1 MKHKI
6 LLLLTFFVSQTV
18 LFAQSPAALTDFLQN
33 KTLSHAA
40 IGLKAVDLTTGKT
53 IVSHNAQAA
62 LIPASNMKMITTAT
76 ALDVL
81 GEHFCFETPLLY
93 DGNIEN
99 ETLTGNLYI
108 EGNGDPTLG
117 SEYTRD
123 DKTLFLKIWL
133 QALREA
139 GIKHIKGDI
148 IVLDQLYG
156 YEGVSPKWLWE
167 DMGNSYAPGIYGI
180 SVFDNMCRI
189 YVRSSGSGS
198 SPEILYTD
206 PLIDLSLTNELK
218 ASGSSSNE
226 SYVFGLPFSDKRRL
240 YGNIPSNRASLAVLS
255 DIPDP
260 GLYLARYFRS
270 YLQNNGIETDG
281 LATTYR
287 LHPKLPQAGEK
298 IALAVSPDLASIV
311 RTVNVRSNNH
321 YAEHLYKRL
330 TIVNALD
337 IPAYWKTKG
346 LDADALFMSDGSGLS
361 PSNAVSAGFILD
373 ILTYMDKKYGRRGA
387 FFKSL
392 PLAGKEGTV
401 TSLLK
406 NTSLEGKAHLK
417 SGSFTHV
424 QSYSGYVEKGNKLY
438 AVSLIINNFTGTRSE
453 LRKNI
458 EQLFTGLF

>member
-1 MKHKI
+1 M
-6 LLLLTFFVSQTV
+6 LLLLTFFVCQTV
-18 LFAQSPAALTDFLQN
+18 LFAQSPAALTNFLQN

-40 IGLKAVDLTTGKT
+40 ISLKAVDLTTGKT

-62 LIPASNMKMITTAT
+62 LIPASNMKIITTAT

-81 GEHFCFETPLLY
+81 GARFCFETPLLY

-99 ETLTGNLYI
+99 ATLVGNLYI
-108 EGNGDPTLG
+108 KGNGDPTLG
-117 SEYTRD
+117 SEYTGN
-123 DKTLFLKIWL
+123 DKTLFLQTWL

-139 GIKHIKGDI
+139 GIERIKGDI

-167 DMGNSYAPGIYGI
+167 DMGNSYAAGVYGI

-189 YVRSSGSGS
+189 YVRSSAPGT
-198 SPEILYTD
+198 SPEILYTE
-206 PLIDLSLTNELK
+206 PRMDLSLTNEIK
-218 ASGSSSNE
+218 ASESSSDE
-226 SYVFGLPFSDKRRL
+226 SAVFGLPFSDKRRL
-240 YGNIPSNRASLAVLS
+240 YGTIPSNRASFAVLS

-260 GLYLARYFRS
+260 GLYLARYFHS
-270 YLQNNGIETDG
+270 YLQTNGIEMDG

-287 LHPKLPQAGEK
+287 LNPKLPQNGEK
-298 IALAVSPDLASIV
+298 IALVTSPNLARIV
-311 RTVNVRSNNH
+311 RTVNMKSNNH
-321 YAEHLYKRL
+321 YAEHLYKWL
-330 TIVNALD
+330 TVIKALD
-337 IPAYWKTKG
+337 IPAYWKAKG
-346 LDADALFMSDGSGLS
+346 LDTDALFMLDGSGLS

-373 ILTYMDKKYGRRGA
+373 VLTYMDKKYGREGA

-406 NTSLEGKAHLK
+406 HTALEGKAHLK

-424 QSYSGYVEKGNKLY
+424 QSYSGYVEKENKLY
-438 AVSLIINNFTGTRSE
+438 AISLIINNYTGTHAE

-458 EQLFTGLF
+458 EQLFIGLF